1 MSAQTSGSQLLPR
14 VISSSEARLRL
25 SPLGCF
31 FLQTVQKVSLPPPLL
46 QKHFRVRITSRNT
59 ISKKL
64 HNSKKDIRGLRTSR
78 RGNAGFTGRPHPPR
92 WPPWGDAQS
101 PFTWPPDALSPCDGV
116 SRCLPDTA
124 RNSARGP
131 SRRHLS
137 TPSAATV
144 PSKVCYLPCGTRS
157 VEDREKRNCSDP
169 PVGAAAFSQGLF
181 LRPCFS
187 PLLRTQEKKYSVLGE
202 RWGSCKTRR
211 GLPLVTR
218 SPSFFRE
225 PLYFTFHYFR
235 PSGRRRFSGTWNLDQ
250 IPY

>member
-46 QKHFRVRITSRNT
+46 QKHFRVRIMSRNT

-101 PFTWPPDALSPCDGV
+101 PFPGPRTPC
-116 SRCLPDTA
+116 
-124 RNSARGP
+124 
-131 SRRHLS
+131 
-137 TPSAATV
+137 
-144 PSKVCYLPCGTRS
+144 
-157 VEDREKRNCSDP
+157 
-169 PVGAAAFSQGLF
+169 
-181 LRPCFS
+181 
-187 PLLRTQEKKYSVLGE
+187 
-202 RWGSCKTRR
+202 
-211 GLPLVTR
+211 PLVTGCPGACPTLPGTQQGDR
-218 SPSFFRE
+218 VGDICQPPRL
-225 PLYFTFHYFR
+225 PQC
-235 PSGRRRFSGTWNLDQ
+235 PPRFVTCRAGHAQ
-250 IPY
+250 